1 MAKVVRLII
10 NDQYLP
16 LKTDKFVKGEVVPFD
31 VYIKRY
37 NDFVIIIEAG
47 TLLNEALYNKLLQQE
62 RIYIVNHDVKKL
74 KSYFSHS
81 AVISL
86 DEENTNNLD
95 PLSAA
100 LAIKEKSSAISEIEK
115 RLFFVYSTVS
125 ELMESIFESGNEELP
140 LDALSGC
147 VNEIVNVLSDK
158 AHVLPI
164 ILKILPDTY
173 STYHHSSNVTYFAT
187 ILGIMLKMNN
197 EELIDLSFSALLHD
211 IGKLRID
218 ESILEKS
225 SSLNDDEFES
235 IKHHPLMGC
244 EILEQ
249 NGIENQT
256 ILKGVRHHHERLD
269 GSGYPDGLRG
279 KLIPQN
285 ARIIGVCDVFDALTT
300 NRTFRE
306 NYTSFEALLLMK
318 REMHMQLD
326 EKLVDMFIQLHR

>member
-86 DEENTNNLD
+86 DEEKTNNLD

-100 LAIKEKSSAISEIEK
+100 LAIKEKSSAINEIEK

-125 ELMESIFESGNEELP
+125 ELMGSIFESGNEKLP

-147 VNEIVNVLSDK
+147 VNEIVNVLSYK
-158 AHVLPI
+158 SHVLPI

-173 STYHHSSNVTYFAT
+173 STHNHSTNVAYFAT
-187 ILGIMLKMNN
+187 ILGIMLKMDN

-225 SSLNDDEFES
+225 SSLDDDEFES
-235 IKHHPLMGC
+235 IKHHSQMGC
-244 EILEQ
+244 EILED

-256 ILKGVRHHHERLD
+256 ILKGIRHHHERLD

>member
-16 LKTDKFVKGEVVPFD
+16 LKTDKFVKGEIVPFD
-31 VYIKRY
+31 VFVKRY

-47 TLLNEALYNKLLQQE
+47 TLLNESLYNKLLQQE

-81 AVISL
+81 TVISL
-86 DEENTNNLD
+86 DEEKPD

-100 LAIKEKSSAISEIEK
+100 LRIKEKSSAISEIEK
-115 RLFFVYSTVS
+115 RFFFVYSTVS
-125 ELMESIFESGNEELP
+125 EFMGSIYESGNEQLP

-147 VNEIVNVLSDK
+147 VNEIVNVLSVK
-158 AHVLPI
+158 THVLPI
-164 ILKILPDTY
+164 ILKMLPDTY
-173 STYHHSSNVTYFAT
+173 STHNHSTNVAYFAT
-187 ILGIMLKMNN
+187 ILGIMLKMDN

-218 ESILEKS
+218 ESILEKA
-225 SSLNDDEFES
+225 SSLDDDEFES
-235 IKHHPLMGC
+235 VKHHSQMGC

-256 ILKGVRHHHERLD
+256 ILKGIRHHHERLD

-306 NYTSFEALLLMK
+306 NYSSFEALLLMK

>member
-16 LKTDKFVKGEVVPFD
+16 LKTDKFVKGEIVPFD
-31 VYIKRY
+31 VFVKRY

-47 TLLNEALYNKLLQQE
+47 TLLNESLYNKLLQQE

-81 AVISL
+81 TVISL
-86 DEENTNNLD
+86 DEEKPD

-100 LAIKEKSSAISEIEK
+100 LRIKEKSSAISEIEK

-125 ELMESIFESGNEELP
+125 ELMGSIYESGNEQLP

-147 VNEIVNVLSDK
+147 VNEIVNVLSVK
-158 AHVLPI
+158 THVLPI
-164 ILKILPDTY
+164 ILKMLPDTY
-173 STYHHSSNVTYFAT
+173 STHNHSTNVAYFAT
-187 ILGIMLKMNN
+187 ILGIMLKMDN

-218 ESILEKS
+218 ESILEKA
-225 SSLNDDEFES
+225 SSLDDDEFES
-235 IKHHPLMGC
+235 VKHHSQMGC

-256 ILKGVRHHHERLD
+256 ILKGIRHHHERLD

-306 NYTSFEALLLMK
+306 NYSSFEALLLMK